1 MAQSKNIKLHAN
13 WQPFC
18 LGATPF
24 ADSAKAWRSLNQRF
38 DRLVGWPQLV
48 RRSRFEGLYIQFS
61 QGFPGLV
68 SHNDILWVDP
78 RRDYEH
84 DLQALYLAYLEGDSQ
99 HGRIEPAYA
108 QGLADLLY
116 LKARWQDEQLRRLGH
131 TTIMMVEEPYM
142 ASYGSMHVGVEREQ
156 VSELLGQVFD
166 GVQGLRGVHCCGNT
180 DWSVIL
186 STPLDIV
193 SLDAYDYGQ
202 SLTAHAEALD
212 AFLRRGGIIAW
223 GIAPASAAALNETSD
238 SLADRI
244 ESILY
249 RLSTLGVDSDL
260 LAGSALVSP
269 SCGLGALAPR
279 IAESVYDLTV
289 AVSTEMVRRRGA
301 STSTS

>member
-1 MAQSKNIKLHAN
+1 
-13 WQPFC
+13 
-18 LGATPF
+18 
-24 ADSAKAWRSLNQRF
+24 
-38 DRLVGWPQLV
+38 
-48 RRSRFEGLYIQFS
+48 
-61 QGFPGLV
+61 
-68 SHNDILWVDP
+68 
-78 RRDYEH
+78 
-84 DLQALYLAYLEGDSQ
+84 
-99 HGRIEPAYA
+99 
-108 QGLADLLY
+108 
-116 LKARWQDEQLRRLGH
+116 
-131 TTIMMVEEPYM
+131 MMVEEPYM

>member
-68 SHNDILWVDP
+68 CHNDILWVDP

-108 QGLADLLY
+108 QGLADLL
-116 LKARWQDEQLRRLGH
+116 AGR
-131 TTIMMVEEPYM
+131 
-142 ASYGSMHVGVEREQ
+142 
-156 VSELLGQVFD
+156 VFCMT
-166 GVQGLRGVHCCGNT
+166 GCSR
-180 DWSVIL
+180 
-186 STPLDIV
+186 TPLPSTCI
-193 SLDAYDYGQ
+193 S
-202 SLTAHAEALD
+202 
-212 AFLRRGGIIAW
+212 RRDGRTSNCGDW
-223 GIAPASAAALNETSD
+223 GIP
-238 SLADRI
+238 
-244 ESILY
+244 
-249 RLSTLGVDSDL
+249 
-260 LAGSALVSP
+260 P
-269 SCGLGALAPR
+269 S
-279 IAESVYDLTV
+279 
-289 AVSTEMVRRRGA
+289 
-301 STSTS
+301 